1 MLCCGRV
8 WCNYIFFMILY
19 DYYTLAITS
28 QSEQTPHEGELVP
41 NLKEQFLQQLKQEVS
56 SYNSKLPT
64 GSAGVIRRSGN
75 IGPIK
80 RVCLCRHVCVVCVWG
95 VGGGCVSV
103 CIHTCV
109 HVGTCVCACMCSAC
123 VQLSIM

>member
-1 MLCCGRV
+1 M
-8 WCNYIFFMILY
+8 N
-19 DYYTLAITS
+19 

-64 GSAGVIRRSGN
+64 GSAGVIRWSGN

-80 RVCLCRHVCVVCVWG
+80 RVCLCRHVCVVCVCVGSGRG
-95 VGGGCVSV
+95 VRECV
-103 CIHTCV
+103 HTCMCACGYV
-109 HVGTCVCACMCSAC
+109 CVCMHVQCMCTTVHHVTGEGSGGT
-123 VQLSIM
+123 SISHNKLVLVLKSK